1 MTSSKSNIFT
11 IAVCTYNQ
19 CAMLKQTLD
28 SLNKLEI
35 DPADNVSI
43 IVVDNNSSD
52 ETKVICDDF
61 FKRSIQPFR
70 YFFEKKQGLSHARNR
85 AINETDEGIIIFTD
99 DDVIVP
105 VDWVSNIIQEY
116 SSSDVSSVYGKVIP
130 EWRNNKPSWF
140 NKKLNPSYALLDYG
154 DKRFIAT
161 SEYQEF
167 YGANFS
173 CEVSL
178 LKQFGGFDT
187 ELGRKGDKLFIGEET
202 EVFIKLLK
210 LNKTLVYNPNIFV
223 WHVIRED
230 RKNKKFLIKYF
241 RDIAESNV
249 YISLKNARRKL
260 FGIPY
265 YKHKEYALFYL
276 TFIPKYLYFSIM
288 NRVDDKFF
296 LSLCLIKTNRSLQLY
311 IQNYLSK

>member
-1 MTSSKSNIFT
+1 
-11 IAVCTYNQ
+11 
-19 CAMLKQTLD
+19 MLKQTLD
-28 SLNKLEI
+28 SLNELEI
-35 DPADNVSI
+35 NPAHNVSI

-61 FKRSIQPFR
+61 FKRSILPFR
-70 YFFEKKQGLSHARNR
+70 YFFEKKQGLSHARNH
-85 AINETDEGIIIFTD
+85 AINETDKGIIIFTD

-105 VDWVSNIIQEY
+105 TDWVSNIIQEY
-116 SSSDVSSVYGKVIP
+116 SSSNVSSVYGKVIP

-154 DKRFIAT
+154 NNRFIA
-161 SEYQEF
+161 SSINQEF

-202 EVFIKLLK
+202 EIFTKLLA
-210 LNKTLVYNPNIFV
+210 LNKTLIYNPKIFV
-223 WHVIRED
+223 WHVIREE

-241 RDIAESNV
+241 RDVAESNV
-249 YISLKNARRKL
+249 YISLKNARRTL
-260 FGIPY
+260 LGIPLY
-265 YKHKEYALFYL
+265 RYKEYPLFYVSY
-276 TFIPKYLYFSIM
+276 IPKYLFYTVNNKTS
-288 NRVDDKFF
+288 DKFV
-296 LSLCLIKTNRSLQLY
+296 LTLNLMKVNRSLQLY
-311 IQNYLSK
+311 LKHHFSKTRP